1 MHALENDTI
10 GTTTGRVVQPDSYLV
25 RWCGSPTWKMIPR
38 TAPKERPKFRLNFPS
53 ARHFGVGRMTLLNKK
68 TLAVLAITVAALP
81 IFALVDPQS
90 TVRIKATFIN
100 LLPIDAQIKTDAIKN
115 LCQAAYVGNSS
126 FERFDCISSLSR
138 E

>member
-1 MHALENDTI
+1 V
-10 GTTTGRVVQPDSYLV
+10 G
-25 RWCGSPTWKMIPR
+25 
-38 TAPKERPKFRLNFPS
+38 
-53 ARHFGVGRMTLLNKK
+53 GVTLLNKK

-90 TVRIKATFIN
+90 TVQIKATLIH
-100 LLPIDAQIKTDAIKN
+100 LLPIDAQTKTNAIKN
-115 LCQAAYVGNSS
+115 LCQAAYAGNSS

>member
-1 MHALENDTI
+1 MHTLENDTI
-10 GTTTGRVVQPDSYLV
+10 STITGRAVHPPNSAQ
-25 RWCGSPTWKMIPR
+25 RK
-38 TAPKERPKFRLNFPS
+38 ANFSIEFPFCTS
-53 ARHFGVGRMTLLNKK
+53 FLGVGRMTLLNKK

-100 LLPIDAQIKTDAIKN
+100 LLPIDAQIKTDAIKD